1 MDAADARSV
10 LRGLRGAVLG
20 AGPAIALGAG
30 PGRRLGRSR
39 DGEPI
44 VAGSL
49 PGEVPPGT
57 AVVVTTSGSTGFP
70 KAVAL
75 SRSALTASALA
86 TAERIGE
93 GAWLLALPP
102 GYIAGVQVLVRAL
115 VAGREPAILAGA
127 FSARAFSAAA
137 AAMASSEGGARVS
150 TYTSLVPAQLS
161 PVLDAAE
168 GGDSDAA
175 RALAGFEAIL
185 VGGQALAPA
194 LAARAR
200 AAGAR
205 IVRTYGSSETA
216 GGCVYD
222 GIPLRGVGVRIHDGE
237 VQMSGPTLADGYLG
251 DPDRTHAVFVH
262 DEAGTRWYRTGDV
275 GTFDGDRVTVTGR
288 ADNVIIS
295 GGINISLDRVERIVR
310 TVAGFESAIVVPVPD
325 ERWGQ
330 ASVVVAAGGA
340 AGRPDAEAAIRAA
353 VAEALGAPARPRGI
367 LTVDEIPLLASG
379 KPDRAGLTA
388 RAGRAF
394 GGEARREE

>member
-137 AAMASSEGGARVS
+137 AAMASSEGGTRVP
-150 TYTSLVPAQLS
+150 TYTSLVPAQLQT
-161 PVLDAAE
+161 VLDAVE
-168 GGDSDAA
+168 GGDADAA
-175 RALAGFEAIL
+175 RAVAGFEAIL

-200 AAGAR
+200 AVGAR

-295 GGINISLDRVERIVR
+295 GGINISLDRVERVVR
-310 TVAGFESAIVVPVPD
+310 TVAGFESAVVVPVPD

-353 VAEALGAPARPRGI
+353 VAEALGTPARPRGI
-367 LTVDEIPLLASG
+367 LAVDEIPLLASG

-388 RAGRAF
+388 RAERTS

>member
-1 MDAADARSV
+1 MQLEAVDAADARAV

-20 AGPAIALGAG
+20 AGPAIALGASTH
-30 PGRRLGRSR
+30 P
-39 DGEPI
+39 
-44 VAGSL
+44 L
-49 PGEVPPGT
+49 PADVPPGT

-161 PVLDAAE
+161 TVLDAAE

-237 VQMSGPTLADGYLG
+237 VQLSGPTLADGYLG
-251 DPDRTHAVFVH
+251 DPDRTDAVFVH

-310 TVAGFESAIVVPVPD
+310 TVAGFESAVVVPVPD

-353 VAEALGAPARPRGI
+353 VAEALGTPARPRGI
-367 LTVDEIPLLASG
+367 LAVDEIPLLASG

-388 RAGRAF
+388 RAERTS